1 MFSEGYLF
9 AAVTLMLS
17 VAPMRRTIAYGLEPR
32 RKKVDMITRLFMV
45 LSLQDLDKSAAHRII
60 ELGMLATL
68 PRRIFKH

>member
-17 VAPMRRTIAYGLEPR
+17 VAPMRRTIAHGLKPR
-32 RKKVDMITRLFMV
+32 RKKIDMITRLFML
-45 LSLQDLDKSAAHRII
+45 LSLQDLDKNAAHRIV
-60 ELGMLATL
+60 ELGMLTTL